1 MKCKKCGCEIDNRM
15 ETCPGCLTD
24 LWVAPSTNGLQ
35 ARLNANAIRK
45 VQHIC
50 EEALEHN
57 IPWLLFCRLVL
68 RQLETETVLM
78 PGGLSKLQPPGR
90 KA

>member
-1 MKCKKCGCEIDNRM
+1 M

-24 LWVAPSTNGLQ
+24 LCAAPSASGLQ

-50 EEALEHN
+50 EEALEHKT
-57 IPWLLFCRLVL
+57 PWLLFCRLVL

-78 PGGLSKLQPPGR
+78 PGGPSKLQPPER